1 MMGNP
6 GSTGFSYNPA
16 SNNLMLPMGG
26 GGNVSGGVMMAS
38 GYPMNPQNPQGRTN
52 GSNAAA

>member
-1 MMGNP
+1 MGNP